1 MRRTSK
7 VIMSAVILIVSYFLF
22 RYCLFTYPRIVLGFP
37 IKVSGATKTEREFDI
52 PWGHQYLQVEIVIRE
67 GRTLWSAKITF
78 GNETVWDG
86 SGATLQTGQT
96 TYTSSWV
103 TVASG
108 HYKFTI
114 GTLGSFDGD
123 VKIST
128 KGGFW

>member
-7 VIMSAVILIVSYFLF
+7 VVMSAVILIVSYFLF
-22 RYCLFTYPRIVLGFP
+22 RYCLFTYPRIVLDFP

-67 GRTLWSAKITF
+67 GGTLWSAKIAS
-78 GNETVWDG
+78 GDEIVWDG
-86 SGATLQTGQT
+86 NGATLQTGQT
-96 TYTSSWV
+96 TYASSWV
-103 TVASG
+103 TATLG
-108 HYKFTI
+108 NYKFTI

-123 VKIST
+123 VKITT